1 MKLEE
6 LKKTN
11 SVLEQEREAL
21 LILIHDFTIISFVPL
36 QYLIEELPDQS
47 IGTESAFTPQ
57 LWMKPAIAGHVAL
70 A

>member
-11 SVLEQEREAL
+11 SVLEQEREAP
-21 LILIHDFTIISFVPL
+21 LIPYPWLHNRIICSTTIPHRRASRPIHWYRERVYP
-36 QYLIEELPDQS
+36 
-47 IGTESAFTPQ
+47 SAVDE
-57 LWMKPAIAGHVAL
+57 PAMAGHVAL